1 MEKFEKNL
9 KNKGYTLIELIISL
23 AIGLIIGIGLVSLF
37 LAIYKSFD
45 EIIKRNKAIASI
57 FNSAEILILDIK
69 KAGYGFNSS
78 SNSSAPF
85 IWDNNTKTLT
95 LKFVDYTKSGCEDK
109 NWGNYSSCN
118 YEITY
123 KLENNNIERI
133 VDEGANGTGAFA
145 SMFDEKIVEVETFE
159 IDNSTFP
166 LIKIKMDFKIKTSN
180 DTYNFETYVK
190 IPNV

>member
-1 MEKFEKNL
+1 MKKFEKNL

-23 AIGLIIGIGLVSLF
+23 SIGLIIGIGLVSLF
-37 LAIYKSFD
+37 LAIYKSYD

-78 SNSSAPF
+78 SNASNF
-85 IWDNNTKTLT
+85 FEWDNNTKTLT
-95 LKFVDYTKSGCEDK
+95 LQFVDYTKSGCEDK
-109 NWGNYSSCN
+109 NWRDDAFCDYK
-118 YEITY
+118 IVY
-123 KLENNNIERI
+123 KLENNKLKRK
-133 VDEGANGTGAFA
+133 VDKGADGTGISA
-145 SMFDEKIVEVETFE
+145 SMFDKRLVKVKTFE
-159 IDNSTFP
+159 IDNSAFP
-166 LIKIKMDFKIKTSN
+166 LLKIKMDFKIKNSK

>member
-1 MEKFEKNL
+1 MKKFEKNL

-23 AIGLIIGIGLVSLF
+23 SIGLIIGIGLVSLF
-37 LAIYKSFD
+37 LAIYKSYD

-78 SNSSAPF
+78 SNASNF
-85 IWDNNTKTLT
+85 FEWDNNTKTLT
-95 LKFVDYTKSGCEDK
+95 LRFVDYTKSGCEDK
-109 NWGNYSSCN
+109 NWRDNASCD
-118 YEITY
+118 YEIIY
-123 KLENNNIERI
+123 ELKNNNIERT
-133 VDEGANGTGAFA
+133 VDEGANGTGASA

-166 LIKIKMDFKIKTSN
+166 LIKIKMDFKIKNSN